1 MCEISNLRDDPAQ
14 IMGLLG
20 ELIDHVNVGEAAEGM
35 TAKGHVQGLQ
45 SAATIIRWFVND
57 YPA

>member
-14 IMGLLG
+14 LMSRLG
-20 ELIDHVNVGEAAEGM
+20 ELMGQVNMGEAAEGM
-35 TAKGHVQGLQ
+35 VAKGCAQGLG
-45 SAATIIRWFVND
+45 SAAAIIRWFIND